1 MRITAILFVDENGPV
16 PPVPICNPKSDL
28 PLAQAGTGSINAR
41 SLTAL
46 CSDVF
51 FNSSALV
58 IARQRQKGTG
68 RGKRHKGM
76 IEMNWV
82 ASSELLYQASS
93 RVGSAVGF
101 GTLDVGWKEHFAVNL
116 FSQRQ
121 LADTPYLNLSVFSRK
136 TRNTNIFWY
145 FRKRYC
151 CCPVYVLCSCGVH

>member
-28 PLAQAGTGSINAR
+28 PLAQADTGSINAR
-41 SLTAL
+41 SLTAR

-51 FNSSALV
+51 FFNSSTLV

-68 RGKRHKGM
+68 RGKRPKGM

-93 RVGSAVGF
+93 RAGSAVGF
-101 GTLDVGWKEHFAVNL
+101 GTLDVGWNISLSIL
-116 FSQRQ
+116 FSLR
-121 LADTPYLNLSVFSRK
+121 ASTSGHAVFMHYIFVMRRRETVAFPITLSLRC
-136 TRNTNIFWY
+136 R
-145 FRKRYC
+145 
-151 CCPVYVLCSCGVH
+151 LVHILIT